1 MMVESKEFVYKE
13 EPYKAILFKYPK
25 KQIGQFV
32 VIKYPILLDSGT
44 HKKANKAYKIDV
56 LMSSNTSL
64 DSLIADFK
72 DKMKKSAK

>member
-1 MMVESKEFVYKE
+1 MVESKEFIHKG

-25 KQIGQFV
+25 KQIGQFI
-32 VIKYPILLDSGT
+32 VIKYPILLDTGT
-44 HKKANKAYKIDV
+44 HQKANKAYKIDV